1 MLIPTKSEISIF
13 AINTNTKFLSHLTP
27 LPIEKNTSRMI
38 KYINCL
44 ISKFSTSKKIPT
56 VNRKITFISK
66 LYSMKNGFFVLLEIP
81 FRFWG
86 MINSKEKRAQKK

>member
-13 AINTNTKFLSHLTP
+13 EINCNTKSLSHLTP
-27 LPIEKNTSRMI
+27 LPIEKINSRMI
-38 KYINCL
+38 EYINCL
-44 ISKFSTSKKIPT
+44 ISKFSTSKKIPRA
-56 VNRKITFISK
+56 NRKITFISK

-86 MINSKEKRAQKK
+86 MINSKEKTAQKK